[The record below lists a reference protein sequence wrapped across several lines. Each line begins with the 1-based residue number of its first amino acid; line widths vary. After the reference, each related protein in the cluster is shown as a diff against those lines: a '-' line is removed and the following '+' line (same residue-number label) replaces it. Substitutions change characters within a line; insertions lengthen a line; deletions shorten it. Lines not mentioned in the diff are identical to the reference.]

1 MPGAAHVRSA
11 VSSAEGARRLALV
24 LRASQ
29 AEAQSRSAAV
39 RVEVAADGDYTV
51 TGPEGDRIMSGR
63 LGAAVTSN
71 YPDGVIEFT
80 ERGWARLPGVEQ
92 SARRALQHRRRV
104 WIRHRGGAAV
114 GVRAMHVSGRMG
126 GSVSADS
133 PAGSRWSRSSSPRAC
148 S

>member
-1 MPGAAHVRSA
+1 MKRQEGTTMFELITVICIVGIFAAIAVPGAARVRSA

-39 RVEVAADGDYTV
+39 RVEVARDGDYTV

-80 ERGWARLPGVEQ
+80 ERGWARLPG
-92 SARRALQHRRRV
+92 A
-104 WIRHRGGAAV
+104 
-114 GVRAMHVSGRMG
+114 
-126 GSVSADS
+126 
-133 PAGSRWSRSSSPRAC
+133 SSPRAGHFSIAGASGSATVVVQLSGC
-148 S
+148 VRCT